1 MARLLLACIRHSADR
16 ERGACGNASRRC
28 REGHQGLAWPLP
40 ATFASGSGTRA
51 PRIAHGDAL
60 LGYLPA
66 ANISARSLLLL
77 LTYHT
82 IKITGLQQ
90 VTASCVG
97 DTAPPPWP
105 VTPAADKREV
115 PEFIV
120 YYHVHNGQ

>member
-1 MARLLLACIRHSADR
+1 MW
-16 ERGACGNASRRC
+16 
-28 REGHQGLAWPLP
+28 Q
-40 ATFASGSGTRA
+40 
-51 PRIAHGDAL
+51 RIAALQGGTPRPRVALAGHIRIRLRHEGSANRTGDAL

>member
-1 MARLLLACIRHSADR
+1 MW
-16 ERGACGNASRRC
+16 
-28 REGHQGLAWPLP
+28 Q
-40 ATFASGSGTRA
+40 
-51 PRIAHGDAL
+51 RIAALQGGTPRPRVALAGHIRIRLRHEGSANRTGDAL

-82 IKITGLQQ
+82 IKVTGLQE
-90 VTASCVG
+90 VASE
-97 DTAPPPWP
+97 TTPPRWP